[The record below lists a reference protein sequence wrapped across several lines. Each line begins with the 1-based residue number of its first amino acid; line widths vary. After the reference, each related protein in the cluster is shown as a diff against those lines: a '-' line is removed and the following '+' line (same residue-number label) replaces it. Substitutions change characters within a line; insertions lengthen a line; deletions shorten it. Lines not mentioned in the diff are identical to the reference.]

1 MSVWERAEMDLLE
14 KEGEQNAEEDE
25 EEEDDD
31 DSEGVVRREVEEEE
45 RVTKKSK
52 LVDHLDGG
60 LNDSLVGGVWGVGGR
75 GDGRTKEGA
84 KVAVDV
90 CVTVP
95 LDVLPSERDS
105 LMKGEEE
112 EREEE
117 EEEVT

>member
-1 MSVWERAEMDLLE
+1 VWERAEMDLVE

-31 DSEGVVRREVEEEE
+31 DSEGVVRKEVEDEE

-52 LVDHLDGG
+52 LVDHLDAG
-60 LNDSLVGGVWGVGGR
+60 LNDSLVGGVGGDGGR
-75 GDGRTKEGA
+75 WDGVTKEGGE
-84 KVAVDV
+84 VVVDV
-90 CVTVP
+90 CVTP
-95 LDVLPSERDS
+95 LLDVLPSVRDS
-105 LMKGEEE
+105 LMQGEEE